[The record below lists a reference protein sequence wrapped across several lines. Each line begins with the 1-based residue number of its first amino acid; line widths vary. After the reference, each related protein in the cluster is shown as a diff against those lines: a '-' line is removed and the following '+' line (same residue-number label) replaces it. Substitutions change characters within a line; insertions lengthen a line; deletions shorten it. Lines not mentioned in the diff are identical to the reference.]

1 MRELSSMERWRKIV
15 ETLDTAGLD
24 SLAAYVRDESNT
36 AHATLLSIPII
47 GERGS
52 GKSALVARVFGDDT
66 AANFPQGVLES
77 TARPIE
83 VKYATTNY
91 RAVVHGDTDEW
102 EECEDDTRWKTLVRG
117 RETLSDG
124 SRLEVGLRCEDLA
137 NWNASIVDTPGMNTN
152 TPKLEG
158 RAWATAA
165 TAPVVILTIPAIST
179 GRRTDIDYLDSLG
192 DNSASVVIVLTK
204 TDQLNPDPL
213 NLDDRDRVI
222 DAFHNRLSEHGISP
236 LGILATSVKW
246 DDEQGGIVA
255 LRQVLSEVTGAR
267 REQLVA
273 HHVGGHVAA
282 KIQSEFSALCL
293 KQTAL
298 ESEALTIQKHSRVEE
313 RDIVAEGADQEA
325 DFGNAINTLK
335 VRCKR
340 LRLEAFN
347 RMYEIGQETL
357 QTISNEIDPLQT
369 REEVQRFADGSIRRY
384 VLQWRESCIAAA
396 EDCLG
401 ELDQVGVK
409 IAKDVVTQHFEQIG
423 ISTDWLQELPEGTV
437 LRRPAW
443 NSTNIEN
450 LQRSRDDLLRQIEE
464 LQENAPKSEA
474 LEDVKRALADTQ
486 AARNEL
492 VYKPQMDKIP
502 LDRGKKSYRKAGKI
516 IGLVADVALTLA
528 PIPVGKVGFL
538 KNLPKGTKIISG
550 INKYNRFI
558 AGRDKWLRGLASGAK
573 HLPGPLQR
581 KLPTMS
587 GGLTKIR
594 ANLSLETW
602 GERLGEK
609 IGDQLHPDKIVEI
622 ENEEVRQEFFKRRK
636 PYDDEI
642 HRLGLEREKVR
653 LQQEHFERHLREKR
667 DELESIEQRTAHL
680 EQERENLKVRWQEL
694 DTEEQASTA
703 KTVLMDQ
710 LVRQF
715 LIQDGDSLF
724 ADIRNAV
731 SAGFDSAYEELESH
745 LRERV
750 DTIKSEVQAALQEAR
765 AKQAQGETAV
775 KKALKIN
782 QKMRLALQS
791 VLSQLEEL

>member
-1 MRELSSMERWRKIV
+1 MRELSSMERWGKIV

-24 SLAAYVRDESNT
+24 SLAAYIRDESNT
-36 AHATLLSIPII
+36 AHAAPLSIPII

-52 GKSALVARVFGDDT
+52 GKSALVARIFGDDT
-66 AANFPQGVLES
+66 AASFPQDVLES
-77 TARPIE
+77 TARPVE

-91 RAVVHGDTDEW
+91 RALVHGDTGEW
-102 EECEDDTRWKTLVRG
+102 EECEDDTRWDALVRG

-158 RAWATAA
+158 RAWAAAA
-165 TAPVVILTIPAIST
+165 TAPVVILTIPSTST

-255 LRQVLSEVTGAR
+255 LRQVLSEATGAR
-267 REQLVA
+267 RDQLVA
-273 HHVGGHVAA
+273 NHVGGRVVA
-282 KIQSEFSALCL
+282 KIQNELSALLL

-298 ESEALTIQKHSRVEE
+298 ESEALTIQEYGRVEE
-313 RDIVAEGADQEA
+313 RDIVAEGADQKA

-347 RMYEIGQETL
+347 RMYEIGQVTL
-357 QTISNEIDPLQT
+357 QTISDEIDLLQT
-369 REEVQRFADGSIRRY
+369 REEVQRFSDGSIRRY
-384 VLQWRESCIAAA
+384 VLQWRASCIAAA

-401 ELDQVGVK
+401 ELDQASVK
-409 IAKDVVTQHFEQIG
+409 IAKDVAAQHFEQIG
-423 ISTDWLQELPEGTV
+423 MSTDWLQELPGGTAS
-437 LRRPAW
+437 RRPAW
-443 NSTNIEN
+443 DSTNIEN
-450 LQRSRDDLLRQIEE
+450 LHRSRDDLLRQIEE
-464 LQENAPKSEA
+464 LQEDAPKSEA
-474 LEDVKRALADTQ
+474 LEDVKRTLADTQ
-486 AARNEL
+486 AERNEL
-492 VYKPQMDKIP
+492 VYVPQMDEIH
-502 LDRGKKSYRKAGKI
+502 LDQGKQEFRKAGKI
-516 IGLVADVALTLA
+516 IGLVADVALTLT
-528 PIPVGKVGFL
+528 PIPAGKVGFL
-538 KNLPKGTKIISG
+538 KNLPKGAKIISG
-550 INKYNRFI
+550 IKRYNKFI
-558 AGRDKWLRGLASGAK
+558 AGRDKWLKGLASGAK

-587 GGLTKIR
+587 GGLTKIL

-609 IGDQLHPDKIVEI
+609 IGGRLHPNKIVEI
-622 ENEEVRQEFFKRRK
+622 ENEDVRQEFFKRRK
-636 PYDDEI
+636 PYDDAI
-642 HRLGLEREKVR
+642 LRLELEREKVR

-667 DELESIEQRTAHL
+667 DELESIEQRTARL

-710 LVRQF
+710 LVRQL
-715 LIQDGDSLF
+715 LIQDGNSLF

-731 SAGFDSAYEELESH
+731 SAGFDSAYEEIERRLK
-745 LRERV
+745 ERV
-750 DTIKSEVQAALQEAR
+750 SKIKSEVQAALKEAR
-765 AKQAQGETAV
+765 AKQAQGEAAI
-775 KKALKIN
+775 KEALENN
-782 QKMRLALQS
+782 QTMRLALQD
-791 VLSQLEEL
+791 VLAQLEAL